1 MRGLRCKTIRWAHCQ
16 RSGQGSVSAVG
27 RFVYDSDL
35 DEYAV
40 EIFCILKFAEI
51 TSVFRNAFYRFSTW
65 FSNRPLF
72 QVPDEQVAFQ
82 NDVIITVPD
91 PDA

>member
-1 MRGLRCKTIRWAHCQ
+1 MRAPRCKTIRWAHCQ
-16 RSGQGSVSAVG
+16 RSVQGSVSSFG
-27 RFVYDSDL
+27 RLVYDSDF

-40 EIFCILKFAEI
+40 EIFCILKFSEI
-51 TSVFRNAFYRFSTW
+51 TSVFRNAFYRFNTW

-72 QVPDEQVAFQ
+72 QVPDEQVVFQ
-82 NDVIITVPD
+82 NDVRITFLD